1 MGIQPTAMTLYK
13 FNKLNLTQQLMVL
26 ELQGTRLD
34 NLTKG
39 PYQIVLFQIC
49 SFYVEAYY
57 AVESIQVEKL
67 HAFSGTGKLKP
78 YLEKIDI
85 KLLLLDIL

>member
-1 MGIQPTAMTLYK
+1 MTLYK

-34 NLTKG
+34 ILTKG
-39 PYQIVLFQIC
+39 PYQIALFQIGA
-49 SFYVEAYY
+49 FYVEAYY
-57 AVESIQVEKL
+57 AQESTKVEKL
-67 HAFSGTGKLKP
+67 HGFSGTGKLKP

-85 KLLLLDIL
+85 RMLLLDIL